1 VYSIRKGKILIYRV
15 FDVAEEIDLR
25 HVEQLLTVDTK
36 PQRLKLSGGTR
47 YNVVMRNAPIAL
59 SMGETEMILDGEVLK
74 VETNGKI
81 WDYGVIS
88 ISFHIQLP
96 ENTSWD
102 DLIKR
107 AAQIE
112 AYTQL
117 DEIARARSRELAS
130 FLKPAFNSPGEW
142 SAYEDYVIYYLEDV
156 GGISKPAELLQYP
169 GLASLILAETTADL
183 ASSSLDGLRDSSF
196 QYRNNDLTVID
207 WNSALVVD
215 PMGQQDVVDMIEF
228 ALTHLLEM
236 RYYDDLLDNRLNQLY
251 DNMEARQGF
260 KIRSRFSEIHH
271 DVSSRYIEFTEFF
284 ERVENSLKVV
294 GDSYLATIFRAA
306 SRRFRLKDWEEN
318 VTRKLN
324 ILAQVSELLQGEID
338 VRRSQF
344 LEIIIILL
352 IAVELVS
359 AYLRLH

>member
-1 VYSIRKGKILIYRV
+1 
-15 FDVAEEIDLR
+15 
-25 HVEQLLTVDTK
+25 
-36 PQRLKLSGGTR
+36 
-47 YNVVMRNAPIAL
+47 M
-59 SMGETEMILDGEVLK
+59 
-74 VETNGKI
+74 
-81 WDYGVIS
+81 
-88 ISFHIQLP
+88 
-96 ENTSWD
+96 
-102 DLIKR
+102 
-107 AAQIE
+107 
-112 AYTQL
+112 
-117 DEIARARSRELAS
+117 
-130 FLKPAFNSPGEW
+130 
-142 SAYEDYVIYYLEDV
+142 